1 MLHHTISYVAIYIH
15 LISISRHVSPS
26 YWSQDGC
33 HDDTFK
39 QTDDSDDTFNTTKW
53 KMNGSH
59 DSHGIKPELTGCLDG
74 TFQNTQ
80 CKVDGYHGV
89 TFDLTDDIFDFTIYK

>member
-1 MLHHTISYVAIYIH
+1 
-15 LISISRHVSPS
+15 
-26 YWSQDGC
+26 
-33 HDDTFK
+33 
-39 QTDDSDDTFNTTKW
+39 
-53 KMNGSH
+53 MNGSH